1 MRYYDPADNASAP
14 PPPPMIRH
22 DPHKPKRTHTVRTK
36 P

>member
-1 MRYYDPADNASAP
+1 MAEKTAPPPP